1 MDAMAGM
8 YSTMHVTAVD
18 AMLIG
23 SVAWA
28 MLTSGIFVH
37 RWLSKAAGH
46 PIGQS
51 PTVKMIP

>member
-1 MDAMAGM
+1 MAGM